1 MFQTNTSDRPIM
13 ETIVRTDTKR
23 LQKKEKA
30 LLFVGK
36 HLRDLVCS
44 LEGEKK
50 RV

>member
-1 MFQTNTSDRPIM
+1 MSQTNTSGHPIM
-13 ETIVRTDTKR
+13 ETIVRTDTKK

-36 HLRDLVCS
+36 HLQGLVCT

-50 RV
+50 RF